1 MLSSRNALQ
10 TIDDDHVDRPLGT
23 TDDEGT
29 GTDAIA
35 LAEAAADE
43 AEALATAARARAQAI
58 RLRREAE
65 TTQPAPAQDPDP
77 AEATDLVTVTEDD
90 AATAD
95 VEGTTEPVGESTA
108 HRFLRL
114 PGWRA
119 VALGIAI
126 LCTCA
131 LLVASGYLTW
141 LHRQAEA
148 RHHHAAEF
156 VAAARQVVVTLMSID
171 STKAKDQVQR
181 IIDGSTGQFRKDFQS
196 AADDFIKVAQDSKVS
211 TTATVQGAAVQSM
224 TEDSATVLVAA
235 TSTISN
241 AAGANQQPRS
251 WRLNVNLTREGGQI
265 KMSSMEFVP

>member
-1 MLSSRNALQ
+1 MLSGRNPLP
-10 TIDDDHVDRPLGT
+10 TLEDDHVDRHLGT
-23 TDDEGT
+23 TDDDGDGADT
-29 GTDAIA
+29 IA
-35 LAEAAADE
+35 VAEAAADE
-43 AEALATAARARAQAI
+43 AEALATAARAHARAI

-65 TTQPAPAQDPDP
+65 AAGD
-77 AEATDLVTVTEDD
+77 VD
-90 AATAD
+90 A
-95 VEGTTEPVGESTA
+95 VTEPVGESTR
-108 HRFLRL
+108 HRFLRF
-114 PGWRA
+114 PRWTT

-251 WRLNVNLTREGGQI
+251 WRLNVNLTRDGGQI